1 MVLYLV
7 SVPLSG
13 LVSINRFDEEL
24 PVCNNVVSVPLSGL
38 VSINQS
44 AFMIYQS
51 LVIQVSVPLSGLV
64 SINKLR
70 VSNSPNL
77 IQVSVPLSGLV
88 SINNGCQCTGKW

>member
-1 MVLYLV
+1 MRV

-64 SINKLR
+64 SINLKGYQELIKLFKFP
-70 VSNSPNL
+70 SPYR
-77 IQVSVPLSGLV
+77 G
-88 SINNGCQCTGKW
+88 